1 MWVGVC
7 SGIGLEGWLRWFT
20 HPFGGIVCRGHVQY
34 PAFPPDSL
42 EVAIGFWSLLGMHA
56 CFCPVQS
63 LCVLVLKEMFVKV
76 PALQQWVPSILQY
89 LDIWLFPVR
98 ASFE

>member
-42 EVAIGFWSLLGMHA
+42 EVAIGFLVFAGHA
-56 CFCPVQS
+56 CMFLSCTVS
-63 LCVLVLKEMFVKV
+63 LCPGTQGDVCAGASTATMGPVYSTIPGHLVV
-76 PALQQWVPSILQY
+76 S
-89 LDIWLFPVR
+89 
-98 ASFE
+98 S